1 MSVCERAHSSMQ
13 ACSHLLRKVLMQ
25 CACCFDMCILC
36 VCVCPCMHSSV
47 RSPLLSSYT
56 RRWAGRLA
64 VALFLVSFVAAFS
77 LAGAYRV
84 STTQAGSSATH
95 FAPRVAPARRHR
107 HTRSVAPPFSIHVPH
122 TLIYACAG
130 AGAHPSAH
138 IPEEE
143 LEKVPSF
150 LQTRLRNLAGMAC
163 RSGNR
168 EELTKGTLTYAGLP
182 HLVDRLKHVLDQRLN
197 ACTNALH
204 ASIH

>member
-36 VCVCPCMHSSV
+36 VCVCVCVCPCMHSSV
-47 RSPLLSSYT
+47 RSPLLSSYA

-95 FAPRVAPARRHR
+95 FAPEGCACSQTQTHALRGPALLHLRPSHSDRRVRWRGRAPISSHPGGGAGKGAELPADAPAQSCGHG
-107 HTRSVAPPFSIHVPH
+107 VP
-122 TLIYACAG
+122 
-130 AGAHPSAH
+130 
-138 IPEEE
+138 
-143 LEKVPSF
+143 
-150 LQTRLRNLAGMAC
+150 LRQ
-163 RSGNR
+163 SG
-168 EELTKGTLTYAGLP
+168 G
-182 HLVDRLKHVLDQRLN
+182 VDQRHLDLCRF
-197 ACTNALH
+197 AP
-204 ASIH
+204 SS